1 MGYKMKQDESPAK
14 NLDFLTTSGT
24 GGGYINPAQQS
35 SAAGAAGGGFNTG
48 GAGAIAGGVG
58 MLTNTFGEQDPL
70 KQGYGATKALGGA
83 AQGAQMGAALG
94 PYGMAAG
101 ALIGGTVAV
110 INADKEKE
118 KAKEQ
123 KILQDQTVGASKAQ
137 NQLLENKY
145 GQGRDLESKSFLTK
159 KGEIK
164 MKPMKKLGAI
174 TGTMSPN
181 MSMAQ
186 YKDEKKFSAIAK
198 NMVAEGSAEGLAGAY
213 SRSFKPINHIKT
225 NKNFATPGTG
235 FKDNS
240 GTNNQPKTITSG
252 DRAKEALKKALKTSG
267 AGGAVSAFTRY

>member
-1 MGYKMKQDESPAK
+1 MGYKMKQDESPAA

-174 TGTMSPN
+174 TGTISPN

-186 YKDEKKFSAIAK
+186 YNDENKFSAIAK
-198 NMVAEGSAEGLAGAY
+198 NMDE
-213 SRSFKPINHIKT
+213 PIMNLGFIKAKT
-225 NKNFATPGTG
+225 LEKDPKATTMVVDGETMPI
-235 FKDNS
+235 K
-240 GTNNQPKTITSG
+240 K
-252 DRAKEALKKALKTSG
+252 LK
-267 AGGAVSAFTRY
+267 Y

>member
-1 MGYKMKQDESPAK
+1 MGYKMKQDKSPAK

-35 SAAGAAGGGFNTG
+35 SAAGAAGGGFG
-48 GAGAIAGGVG
+48 GAGAVAGGVG
-58 MLTNTFGEQDPL
+58 MLTNAFGEQDPL

-110 INADKEKE
+110 VNADKERE
-118 KAKEQ
+118 EAKKQKLIQEQ
-123 KILQDQTVGASKAQ
+123 NIGASKAQ
-137 NQLLENKY
+137 SQLLENQY
-145 GQGRDLESKSFLTK
+145 GQGRDLENKSFLTK

-164 MKPMKKLGAI
+164 MKPIKKLGAI

-186 YKDEKKFSAIAK
+186 YNDEKKFSAIAK
-198 NMVAEGSAEGLAGAY
+198 NMDE
-213 SRSFKPINHIKT
+213 PIMNLGFIKAKT
-225 NKNFATPGTG
+225 LEKDPNATTMVVDGEKMPI
-235 FKDNS
+235 K
-240 GTNNQPKTITSG
+240 K
-252 DRAKEALKKALKTSG
+252 LK
-267 AGGAVSAFTRY
+267 Y